1 MLNKV
6 ATRIQSRLKRKGLE
20 VALGKIKDVYLQ
32 MVVDAN
38 NPTKLEINKVTEHFI
53 NNATQLTVITEDVE
67 AMTTNEAAPDEED
80 LINSNPET
88 LEEAITPQFSDY
100 DYPEQPAPLATTTK
114 NELVSTTA
122 QGLGVVLNE
131 AEIEAIAT
139 NVNCSS
145 DDLQETLEEI
155 KGAIIAFIK
164 YRIAN
169 NSQKIDE
176 TLGEIVQVATDGF
189 NANSQQLTEGLRNI
203 NEQLTKQ
210 SEDFKSKVKV
220 TLKCFQ
226 IPKAS

>member
-1 MLNKV
+1 MLTTIAK
-6 ATRIQSRLKRKGLE
+6 RIQSSLSRKGVKASLGEIKKECDRLITDINNATDEE
-20 VALGKIKDVYLQ
+20 VL
-32 MVVDAN
+32 
-38 NPTKLEINKVTEHFI
+38 TVTQFFLD
-53 NNATQLTVITEDVE
+53 NATQLTVITEDIE
-67 AMTTNEAAPDEED
+67 AVGVSED
-80 LINSNPET
+80 
-88 LEEAITPQFSDY
+88 DK
-100 DYPEQPAPLATTTK
+100 DYPEVPAPLATTTK

-139 NVNCSS
+139 NVNVSS

-189 NANSQQLTEGLRNI
+189 NANSQQLTNGLRSI
-203 NEQLTKQ
+203 NQQMQQQ
-210 SEDFKSKVKV
+210 SQDFKSKVKV

-226 IPKAS
+226 LPEAS